1 MKKDKI
7 INKVIMEL
15 FNSGNLNPTLNEI
28 AMLAGCT
35 ILEVADF
42 LKRNKSLTKV
52 QQALKSIRKIAVNHC
67 MNCGYGFM
75 GRERAPRG
83 DGTIPVTKGP
93 YDPSKECP
101 SCGVPGP
108 TASLGQ
114 KNKPEAKSFGEKWFV
129 DYEDQSDLGYIGPFF
144 EKATAEDMAEEIL
157 SLEKEERKYTGLD
170 YSTEIPE
177 VINERQKIERSH
189 KRNLHHKDLAR
200 AIGLKDSELP
210 ESTMTSPSDARKML
224 KNTVEF
230 FKKRYYDEKR
240 KDIPATQIDSNDLDG
255 FPTIKVQQALRAI
268 KIAQEKITEPVKA
281 PQPGQKPVEKPIEKK
296 YPFDIEKA
304 KKAAPQYIGSMN
316 LNNYK
321 TQLKQILKT
330 NAEMNTNEWFEAVYN
345 YQKQNPETI
354 YADGIIGP
362 LTFKTMTNKN
372 PQMFQ
377 KQEVEKIH
385 QTLQS
390 TVSDPKS
397 LWGSELLQDAKQ
409 KGLVSLQ
416 SVAPIKDYPYAHPDI
431 KKLLEYLVNGGV
443 KIQAITEAYPP
454 TVRHGDPNH
463 LSGRAIDVALK
474 NPMTAHEVSKL
485 INSMPGFKALD
496 EYNNPSSRSTGGH
509 LHITMTQ
516 KERIV

>member
-7 INKVIMEL
+7 INKVIEEL
-15 FNSGNLNPTLNEI
+15 LDSGNLDPTLNEI
-28 AMLAGCT
+28 AMLASCT
-35 ILEVADF
+35 IVEVADF
-42 LKRNKSLTKV
+42 LKRYKPLTKV
-52 QQALKSIRKIAVNHC
+52 QQALKAIRKIAVNHC

-93 YDPSKECP
+93 YDTSKECP

-108 TASLGQ
+108 TAFLGQ
-114 KNKPEAKSFGEKWFV
+114 KDEPETKSFGEKWFV
-129 DYEDQSDLGYIGPFF
+129 DCTLDTDLGYIGPFYDKSSALEAGDEISDF
-144 EKATAEDMAEEIL
+144 YEEMNKWHDCRFDPEISVQSEREIL
-157 SLEKEERKYTGLD
+157 KIRSDKIDELKKLNAPKRIIEHFESKDFNITPPYEARDTLKHEVELMKREHYDKKSKENQE
-170 YSTEIPE
+170 
-177 VINERQKIERSH
+177 
-189 KRNLHHKDLAR
+189 
-200 AIGLKDSELP
+200 
-210 ESTMTSPSDARKML
+210 
-224 KNTVEF
+224 
-230 FKKRYYDEKR
+230 
-240 KDIPATQIDSNDLDG
+240 IDSNDKPL
-255 FPTIKVQQALRAI
+255 TKVQQALKAI
-268 KIAQEKITEPVKA
+268 KFAQEKITEPVKA

-362 LTFKTMTNKN
+362 ITFKTMTNKN

-390 TVSDPKS
+390 TISDPKS